1 MVGPVIRAGRL
12 ARGWTQLDL
21 AIRAGLPT
29 STISRI
35 ERGAIQVPHPA
46 TLNKLSRVLA
56 LSVTEIYQR
65 GGVLRDPAEPGK

>member
-12 ARGWTQLDL
+12 ARGWSQLDL
-21 AIRAGLPT
+21 AIRTGLPT

-46 TLNKLSRVLA
+46 TMHKLSRVLA

-65 GGVLRDPAEPGK
+65 GGVLREPDEQVK